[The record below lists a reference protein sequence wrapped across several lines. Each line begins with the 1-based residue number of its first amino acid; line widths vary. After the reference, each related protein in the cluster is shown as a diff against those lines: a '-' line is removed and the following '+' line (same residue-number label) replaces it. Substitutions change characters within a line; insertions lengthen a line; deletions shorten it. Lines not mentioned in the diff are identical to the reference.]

1 MKKLL
6 VIIAI
11 AAGLWIG
18 ARYMLHRGEIRATIV
33 FHDAGSLQKGD
44 PVMESGVEVG
54 RVTKIAHL
62 DGQDAVSVRLT
73 RENRRAIVGDSLF
86 AIEGRSLIVSNTFA
100 IGAPV
105 DDGAVL
111 KARDSRVAQWLARH
125 GDKVA
130 PLLDKVKRA
139 TDAKLDTLDADHLDA
154 TLAEWKAKVP
164 DWKGEGTAAFDA
176 HLDALRRRVSAAEED
191 LRRSN
196 HADQAR
202 AVKEKFDKWLQE
214 VRR

>member
-6 VIIAI
+6 LFVAI

-18 ARYMLHRGEIRATIV
+18 ARYLLHRGEVRATIV
-33 FHDAGSLQKGD
+33 FHNAGGLQKGD

-73 RENRRAIVGDSLF
+73 REHRRAIVGDSLF
-86 AIEGRSLIVSNTFA
+86 AIEGRSLVVSNTFA

-105 DDGAVL
+105 EDGAVL
-111 KARDSRVAQWLARH
+111 QARDGRFAQWLARH

-130 PLLDKVKRA
+130 PLLEKVKRA
-139 TDAKLDTLDADHLDA
+139 TDAKLDRLDADHLDA
-154 TLAEWKAKVP
+154 TLAEWKSKVP
-164 DWKGEGTAAFDA
+164 DWKSEGTAAFDK
-176 HLDALRRRVSAAEED
+176 HLNSVKERVSAIEED

-196 HADQAR
+196 RADEAR
-202 AVKEKFDKWLQE
+202 AVKEKFDRWLDE